1 MYLIYDIEMIK
12 ERIKSLRKNRWNLYK
27 TSQNAD
33 ITLAKYACCK
43 TQETL
48 ADKLDLERRTIGSW
62 ERGATS
68 PSLENLISLCN
79 LLDCNIEYFLGAD
92 ELPYIDTI
100 AKASHF
106 TGINPK
112 IIEYASKNPDYLDC
126 LNFFMLP
133 ENCSEIFNN
142 ITLSMWK
149 EYWINQSLS
158 DIKPPLIDIIKKAFK
173 DFYSFTPFDK
183 ISINKYKE
191 YLMNNLP
198 IEQINFK
205 SKPEKGGLV
214 NVKEVF
220 SFLRYKDCIKHFSSG
235 NQYDDFINYIAELT
249 YEPLTNEEFIE
260 IQKKKVANK
269 FIEILSLYL
278 SNI

>member
-1 MYLIYDIEMIK
+1 MHLIYDKNVIK
-12 ERIKSLRKNRWNLYK
+12 ERIKSLRKNRWDLYK

-33 ITLAKYACCK
+33 TTLAKYACCK

-106 TGINPK
+106 TGIDPK
-112 IIEYASKNPDYLDC
+112 IIEYASKDPDYLDC

-133 ENCSEIFNN
+133 ENCSEMFNK
-142 ITLSMWK
+142 ITLSTWK
-149 EYWINQSLS
+149 KYWINQKLS
-158 DIKPPLIDIIKKAFK
+158 DINSPLIDIVKNAFK
-173 DFYSFTPFDK
+173 DFYSFTPFEE
-183 ISINKYKE
+183 ISIEKYTE
-191 YLMNNLP
+191 YLIKYLP

-205 SKPEKGGLV
+205 SESEKGFLV
-214 NVKEVF
+214 NIKEVF
-220 SFLRYKDCIKHFSSG
+220 SFLRYKDCIKHISSD
-235 NQYDDFINYIAELT
+235 NQYGDFINYLAQLT
-249 YEPLTNEEFIE
+249 YKPLTNEEFIE
-260 IQKKKVANK
+260 IQKQKVAKK
-269 FIEILSLYL
+269 FIEIISLYL
-278 SNI
+278 SDI